1 MDHSH
6 GRIGEAELRDQLDR
20 LGQSHVLRF
29 WSELDGQ
36 QREELIAQLAS
47 IRWEELSEA
56 LAVAV
61 QERAGQASE
70 LPRMERLEPVVPWP
84 RIPDDCRR
92 EQYARARERAHE
104 MLRAGSVAMLTVAG
118 GQGSRL
124 GFNGPKGAFP
134 IGPVSGSSL
143 FEGFAGA
150 IRRASERYGRPIPW
164 YIMTSPATHAGTLE
178 LFASCGYF
186 GLDPGGVRLFQQG
199 QMPVVS
205 RDGRILLASKGR
217 VAMAPDGHGG
227 LLGALAR
234 EGILDDWAARGV
246 EVLSVFQV
254 DNPLVRCVDPLF
266 LGLHAITDAEVS
278 CKVIRKRDDR
288 EGLGNLCWW
297 DGRLVC
303 IEYSDFP
310 DAYAAARGPDGERRY
325 AAGGI
330 SVYVFSAAFLSRLAA
345 RGDALA
351 WHRAVKRV
359 AFVGDDGEIVE
370 PAAPNAVKLE
380 RFLFDVLPHA
390 RRPLVMWT
398 HREDEFSPV
407 KNLEGVDSVESCRRD
422 LIRRA
427 CAWLEAAGIAVPRTE
442 EGEPDATIE
451 ISPAFADSEEDL
463 VARMSDR
470 RVEVPRGGVWLV
482 DGRSEPKVT
491 AG

>member
-1 MDHSH
+1 MDYGH
-6 GRIGEAELRDQLDR
+6 GGIGEVELRDKLDR

-47 IRWEELSEA
+47 IRWEELGAA

-61 QERAGQASE
+61 QDTAGKALE
-70 LPRMERLEPVVPWP
+70 LPPVERLEPVVPWP
-84 RIPDDCRR
+84 RIADGLRAEP
-92 EQYARARERAHE
+92 YARAQERAHE
-104 MLRAGSVAMLTVAG
+104 MLRAGSVGVLTVAG

-134 IGPVSGSSL
+134 IGPVSGCSL

-150 IRRASERYGRPIPW
+150 IRRASERYGRSIPW
-164 YIMTSPATHAGTLE
+164 YIMTSPATHAGTVD
-178 LFASCGYF
+178 LFASRAYF
-186 GLDPGGVRLFQQG
+186 GLDRASVRFFEQG

-234 EGILDDWAARGV
+234 EGILNDWAARGV

-266 LGLHAITDAEVS
+266 LGLHAITGAEVS
-278 CKVIRKRDDR
+278 CKVVRKRDDR

-310 DAYAAARGPDGERRY
+310 DAYATARGPDGERRY
-325 AAGGI
+325 TAGGI
-330 SVYVFSAAFLSRLAA
+330 SVYVFSAAFLSRLAG
-345 RGDALA
+345 RGDVLA

-370 PAAPNAVKLE
+370 PAVPNAVKLE

-398 HREDEFSPV
+398 RREEEFSPV

-422 LIRRA
+422 LVRRA
-427 CAWLEAAGIAVPRTE
+427 CAWLDKAGIAVPRAAD
-442 EGEPDATIE
+442 GEPDATIE
-451 ISPAFADSEEDL
+451 ISPAYADSEEDL
-463 VARMSDR
+463 VARMRGKVD
-470 RVEVPRGGVWLV
+470 VPRGSVWLV
-482 DGRSEPKVT
+482 DGRSVPKGVP
-491 AG
+491 G